1 MADSDRQGP
10 KPYQTYKAGR
20 GKRRA
25 LDDELAGARPA
36 RPPKRGQPAPAGS
49 GPRGSRPRR
58 GQGLPGV
65 RRVAGRRQQR
75 QPSGRRQAAG
85 RRIRSPERRRRFRW
99 WHVPIALFLLL
110 VVAGVVV
117 TVLAWPGYQ
126 KFSRS
131 VVAAN
136 QRLDKVTAANAHV
149 DKHVRAQLTPDSGW
163 IWRKGTTLLLFGV
176 DSKAGEPARSDTIML
191 MRFNPGTRTINQ
203 LSIPRDTY
211 VPVPG
216 QGLTKIN
223 EAMFWGG
230 PSMAIKTVKQFLG
243 IDVNHVMVVNFTG
256 FPRLVDA
263 VGGVDL
269 YVPKTIST
277 IVGKY
282 GRPVTFEKGMHHF
295 NGKYAMLYVRIRHA
309 DDDFHRAARQQ
320 AFVQALEKKIAQPSN
335 LTKLPEIGK
344 RFMSGVA
351 TDLTTNQIIELAY
364 LKWRATGGTKQ
375 VMVGAPA
382 WINGGAYVLPPSQA
396 ARQKMVQ
403 QFLTH

>member
-36 RPPKRGQPAPAGS
+36 RPPKRGQPGPQGQSPRGS
-49 GPRGSRPRR
+49 GPAADKGYQVYGASP
-58 GQGLPGV
+58 
-65 RRVAGRRQQR
+65 
-75 QPSGRRQAAG
+75 AAG
-85 RRIRSPERRRRFRW
+85 SNDSQVGGDKRPAGASGPSERRRRFRW

-131 VVAAN
+131 VAAAN